1 MQHRS
6 RNVDPPMG
14 ARYLC
19 LTLPIPEPDMSL
31 ANGRHYLAIPGP
43 SVMPDRVLQAMHRAA
58 PNIYVGELPDMVATL
73 PRDLKAIARTRH
85 HVAMYIANGHGAWE
99 AALVNI
105 LSRGDKIL
113 VLGTG
118 RFCLGWGEFAA
129 AMGVD
134 CQIVDFGSQSDIDME
149 RVAEVL
155 AADTSHQIKAVLAV
169 QVDTS
174 TSVKNNIK
182 GLRATL
188 DAAGHPALL
197 CSDNIACLAIDDFHM
212 DAWGVDVMVTGSQKG
227 LMTPPGMAF
236 VYFNDRADEVRAR
249 AGLVTPYWD
258 WRPRVDPQEFY
269 RYFNGTAPTH
279 HLYGLRVALDMIV
292 HEEGLENVL
301 NRHAVLARAVWSA
314 LEVWGQA
321 GPVRPN
327 IADRDK
333 RSHAVTTVNFG
344 PGNGKRLREW
354 MTTQVGVTLGIPLNF
369 KMPVGAGPD
378 DFLRIGHMG
387 HVNAHMVLGVLASL
401 QAGMG
406 ALQIPHGA
414 TGLEAAMRVVAEAA

>member
-1 MQHRS
+1 
-6 RNVDPPMG
+6 
-14 ARYLC
+14 
-19 LTLPIPEPDMSL
+19 MSL

-58 PNIYVGELPDMVATL
+58 PNIYVGELPEMVAGIV
-73 PRDLKAIARTRH
+73 PDLKAVARTTH

-105 LSRGDKIL
+105 LSRGDRIL

-118 RFCLGWGEFAA
+118 RFCLGWGDMAT
-129 AMGVD
+129 AMGVEA
-134 CQIVDFGSQSDIDME
+134 QVIDFGTRADIDMA

-155 AADTSHQIKAVLAV
+155 EADTAQRIKAVLAV

-174 TSVKNNIK
+174 TSVKNDIK
-182 GLRATL
+182 ALRDTL

-197 CSDNIACLAIDDFHM
+197 CSDNIACLAVDDFHM
-212 DAWGVDVMVTGSQKG
+212 DDWGVDLMVTGSQKG

-236 VYFNDRADEVRAR
+236 VYFNDRADALRAT

-279 HLYGLRVALDMIV
+279 HLYGLRTALDMIV
-292 HEEGLENVL
+292 HEEGLDNVIH
-301 NRHAVLARAVWSA
+301 RHSVLAEAVWAA

-321 GPVRPN
+321 GPIRPN
-327 IADRDK
+327 IEAREK

-344 PGNGKRLREW
+344 PGNGKKLRDW
-354 MTTQVGVTLGIPLNF
+354 MTAQAGVTLGIPLPHSQA
-369 KMPVGAGPD
+369 KGTGID
-378 DFLRIGHMG
+378 DYLRIGHMG
-387 HVNAHMVLGVLASL
+387 HVNTHMVLGVLASL
-401 QAGMG
+401 QAGMA
-406 ALQIPHGA
+406 ALQIPHGP
-414 TGLEAAMRVVAEAA
+414 TGLEAAIKVVAEA